1 MQIVLLERI
10 AKLGQMGDVVN
21 VKDGYAR
28 NYLLPQGKALRANK
42 ANLERFEQDRAQLEA
57 RNLDRKKDAEA
68 VDGKLNG
75 ESFVVIRQSGD
86 TGQLYGSVTTRDIAE
101 LLSENG
107 FDTAR
112 NQIVLAQP
120 IKILGLHEVSVI
132 LHPEVTS
139 TVIVNVARTQDEAER
154 QAAGEDVTAEQ
165 ADEEDTIAVE
175 EVFDEGVEVNLEED
189 AAEAK
194 AEEATMKKKQPQR
207 KRLKK
212 RLQKLKKKR
221 LRQMT
226 LKSQVTMRKSQKIK
240 SDFSPLLTGPAEII
254 FAGSVFLGRQ
264 HAPAW
269 LVSFPCQTHPSLP

>member
-28 NYLLPQGKALRANK
+28 NFLLPQGKALRATK
-42 ANLERFEQDRAQLEA
+42 SNLERFEEDRATLEA

-86 TGQLYGSVTTRDIAE
+86 TGQLYGSVTTRDVAE

-112 NQIVLAQP
+112 NQVVLAQP

-139 TVIVNVARTQDEAER
+139 NVTVNVARTQEEAER

-165 ADEEDTIAVE
+165 ADEEETIAVE
-175 EVFDEGVEVNLEED
+175 EVFDDGVEVNLDEDTTDEEAVEV
-189 AAEAK
+189 AASEEAPEEVSEEAPEEVSEEAPEEVSEEATEEEAAPE
-194 AEEATMKKKQPQR
+194 AEEAEDE
-207 KRLKK
+207 
-212 RLQKLKKKR
+212 
-221 LRQMT
+221 
-226 LKSQVTMRKSQKIK
+226 S
-240 SDFSPLLTGPAEII
+240 SDNEEEKTD
-254 FAGSVFLGRQ
+254 
-264 HAPAW
+264 
-269 LVSFPCQTHPSLP
+269 

>member
-57 RNLDRKKDAEA
+57 RNLERKKDAKA

-75 ESFVVIRQSGD
+75 ESFIVIRQSGD

-112 NQIVLAQP
+112 NQIVLAEP

-139 TVIVNVARTQDEAER
+139 TIIVNVARTQDEAER

-165 ADEEDTIAVE
+165 AEEEDTISVE
-175 EVFDEGVEVNLEED
+175 EVFDEGVEVNLDED
-189 AAEAK
+189 TAEAE
-194 AEEATMKKKQPQR
+194 AEEATIEEE
-207 KRLKK
+207 
-212 RLQKLKKKR
+212 
-221 LRQMT
+221 T
-226 LKSQVTMRKSQKIK
+226 ASEEEAEEAAAETEEEATAADDAEES
-240 SDFSPLLTGPAEII
+240 SDNEEESED
-254 FAGSVFLGRQ
+254 
-264 HAPAW
+264 
-269 LVSFPCQTHPSLP
+269 

>member
-42 ANLERFEQDRAQLEA
+42 ANLERFEQDRATLEA
-57 RNLDRKKDAEA
+57 RNLERKKDAEA
-68 VDGKLNG
+68 VDAKLNG

-139 TVIVNVARTQDEAER
+139 TVTINVARTQDEAER

-165 ADEEDTIAVE
+165 VDEEDTIAVE
-175 EVFDEGVEVNLEED
+175 EVFEEGVEVNLDED
-189 AAEAK
+189 AAEAE
-194 AEEATMKKKQPQR
+194 AEEAVNEEEA
-207 KRLKK
+207 
-212 RLQKLKKKR
+212 
-221 LRQMT
+221 
-226 LKSQVTMRKSQKIK
+226 SSE
-240 SDFSPLLTGPAEII
+240 SDIEKEAE
-254 FAGSVFLGRQ
+254 AAEEA
-264 HAPAW
+264 APATDDADE
-269 LVSFPCQTHPSLP
+269 SSDNEEESEK